1 MLLINSST
9 KLLDHKKKLADVLN
23 EEIRDSSF
31 QLSNGNG
38 NTDPKESTNF
48 IHQAKSYKNINFFK
62 TFKIHEKF
70 GKSGR
75 FYIWLMLR

>member
-9 KLLDHKKKLADVLN
+9 KLLDHKKKLADVLI

-38 NTDPKESTNF
+38 NTDPKASANF
-48 IHQAKSYKNINFFK
+48 IHQAKSYKNINFFQN
-62 TFKIHEKF
+62 IQNSWE
-70 GKSGR
+70 
-75 FYIWLMLR
+75 IW

>member
-1 MLLINSST
+1 MLLINSSR
-9 KLLDHKKKLADVLN
+9 KLLDHKKKLPDVHI

-48 IHQAKSYKNINFFK
+48 IHQAKSYKNINFFQN
-62 TFKIHEKF
+62 IQN
-70 GKSGR
+70 S
-75 FYIWLMLR
+75 

>member
-1 MLLINSST
+1 MLLINSSR
-9 KLLDHKKKLADVLN
+9 KLLDHKKKLPDVLI

-48 IHQAKSYKNINFFK
+48 IHHAKSYKNINFFQN
-62 TFKIHEKF
+62 IQN
-70 GKSGR
+70 S
-75 FYIWLMLR
+75 

>member
-1 MLLINSST
+1 MNSSR
-9 KLLDHKKKLADVLN
+9 KLLDHKKNLADVRI

-48 IHQAKSYKNINFFK
+48 IHHAKSYKNINFFQN
-62 TFKIHEKF
+62 IQN
-70 GKSGR
+70 S
-75 FYIWLMLR
+75 